1 MDLINKQDHL
11 QKQRINTSLVIILAI
26 FLLGY
31 FTNTSHSSII
41 KYLAIITIAIF
52 SSYLIFTLNKF
63 GFAATLCAI
72 LGCFSILSTTLVADG
87 VSGTES
93 LSRMNFFWGSISEKI
108 HHIESA
114 REFLHLYGLFTG
126 IFCIGL
132 GMIFAYKPS
141 LIQVKNYLPFE
152 YPYPIW
158 NSKQQSLTQF
168 STNFVLAK
176 SLLTNKE
183 KMLSCRF
190 KYLLIEVDEKMYFAS
205 PNEMIPENTIIIRTK
220 SGNTLCGIS
229 KI

>member
-1 MDLINKQDHL
+1 
-11 QKQRINTSLVIILAI
+11 
-26 FLLGY
+26 
-31 FTNTSHSSII
+31 
-41 KYLAIITIAIF
+41 LAIITIAIF

-63 GFAATLCAI
+63 GFAATLCVI
-72 LGCFSILSTTLVADG
+72 LGCFSILSTILVADG
-87 VSGTES
+87 VSGTEN

-108 HHIESA
+108 HHIETA
-114 REFLHLYGLFTG
+114 REFLQLYGLFTG

-141 LIQVKNYLPFE
+141 LVQVKNYLPFE

-158 NSKQQSLTQF
+158 NSKQQPLTQF

-190 KYLLIEVDEKMYFAS
+190 KYLLIEVDEKMYLAS
-205 PNEMIPENTIIIRTK
+205 PNEMIPDNTMIVRTK

-229 KI
+229 RI

>member
-1 MDLINKQDHL
+1 M
-11 QKQRINTSLVIILAI
+11 
-26 FLLGY
+26 
-31 FTNTSHSSII
+31 HSSII
-41 KYLAIITIAIF
+41 KYLAIMTLTIF

-63 GFAATLCAI
+63 GFAATLCVI

-87 VSGTES
+87 VSGTEN

-108 HHIESA
+108 HHMETA
-114 REFLHLYGLFTG
+114 REFLQLYGLFTG

-141 LIQVKNYLPFE
+141 LVQVKNYLPFE

-158 NSKQQSLTQF
+158 NSKQQPLTQF

-190 KYLLIEVDEKMYFAS
+190 KYLLVEVDGKMYLAS
-205 PNEMIPENTIIIRTK
+205 PNEMIPDNTMIVRTK

-229 KI
+229 RI